1 MEIPEIFKS
10 LRQEKGLTQKE
21 LAAKLGIGQSTVN
34 GYEKG
39 NREPIPEIIKAYSK
53 YFGVSADYLLGIEDD
68 FSENVSHVVTA
79 GLNDKEAEIIKNYRL
94 SNDVGKTAI
103 EITAESFA
111 QKATSISKERRA

>member
-1 MEIPEIFKS
+1 MGERLKQLRMESGLKLREIS
-10 LRQEKGLTQKE
+10 EALNITIRS
-21 LAAKLGIGQSTVN
+21 IIR
-34 GYEKG
+34 YEEG
-39 NREPIPEIIKAYSK
+39 SREPSIDIILKLCKLYN
-53 YFGVSADYLLGIEDD
+53 VSADYLLGIEDD
-68 FSENVSHVVTA
+68 FSENVNHIATA